1 MFSFCVLP
9 ISRIG
14 LKQRFTA
21 CSWCIDSW
29 YARTA
34 ECWWWRWTLIHF
46 HIKPFMNW
54 PCGSSVGQLFNCAPY
69 SVDCLQYCRSPRHLN
84 KLMPR
89 CLCTSQR
96 CHNTHSKEE
105 EKKPVSCR
113 SQDIQWTVI
122 LDDIRCSCDRSAV
135 AFFLLSQMLRC
146 RAAVT
151 CFFSL
156 LHALLSVHG
165 KTVKCFFSSCCSC
178 GSDAQAAVKCLCW
191 RFFLNRFRLE
201 MFFCNK
207 KWSQC
212 SMAFSFH

>member
-122 LDDIRCSCDRSAV
+122 LDDIRCSCDLLWPFSSYRRCCDVVLQWRASSLSCMPFSLCMV
-135 AFFLLSQMLRC
+135 KRWSAFFPHVVAVGQML
-146 RAAVT
+146 
-151 CFFSL
+151 
-156 LHALLSVHG
+156 
-165 KTVKCFFSSCCSC
+165 KPP
-178 GSDAQAAVKCLCW
+178 
-191 RFFLNRFRLE
+191 
-201 MFFCNK
+201 
-207 KWSQC
+207 
-212 SMAFSFH
+212 